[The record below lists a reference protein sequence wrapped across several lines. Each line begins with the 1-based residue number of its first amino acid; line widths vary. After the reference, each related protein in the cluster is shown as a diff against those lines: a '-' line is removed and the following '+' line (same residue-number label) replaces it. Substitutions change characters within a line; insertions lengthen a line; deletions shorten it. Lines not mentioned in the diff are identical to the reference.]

1 MTTMFSFRNKAAQA
15 RKKAKA
21 NRPELVWRSSYSW
34 LLMLLPLLGGI
45 GYLSYRDTLLPIRTI
60 QLSGSFQN
68 IDQQAVKLSLQQFI
82 GEGFFSLD
90 INRVQKTLSDQP
102 WTESVSIRRVWPDR
116 LKIVVIEN
124 NPVARWDSD
133 HLISDKAVVFA
144 AATGAFTHLP
154 VVNSASDRPG
164 QILGLFYRLETEF
177 ERLNEQLAV
186 VQKDRRGALDIQ
198 LESGLTIK
206 FGRMDIGRKLT
217 RFVAIY
223 KQHIYPRRDEIQA
236 LDLRYSN
243 GFAVAWKKEVLQSRD
258 EASRWGNN
266 NV

>member
-1 MTTMFSFRNKAAQA
+1 MFSFRNKAAQA
-15 RKKAKA
+15 RKKFRA
-21 NRPELVWRSSYSW
+21 NRPELVWRSSYGW
-34 LLMLLPLLGGI
+34 LLMLLALLGGT

-68 IDQQAVKLSLQQFI
+68 IDQQAVQSSLQQFI

-90 INRVQKTLSDQP
+90 INRVQKSLSDKP
-102 WTESVSIRRVWPDR
+102 WTDSVSIRRVWPDR

-124 NPVARWDSD
+124 KPVARWDSD

-144 AATGAFTHLP
+144 AATGAFGHLP
-154 VVNSASDRPG
+154 IVNSASDSPG
-164 QILGLFYRLETEF
+164 QMLGLFYRLETRF
-177 ERLNEQLAV
+177 EKLNEQVAV
-186 VQKDRRGALDIQ
+186 LRKDSRGALEIQ

-206 FGRMDIGRKLT
+206 LGRMDIERKIT

-223 KQHIYPRRDEIQA
+223 RQHIYPRRDQIQA

-258 EASRWGNN
+258 EASLWGNN